1 MLLNYHLGRSFPVM
15 VLYSDRRSLKL
26 VGAVGTFNEF
36 VGICCKEEVL
46 MLWIRVGRVQRVDA
60 VCSVRERYH

>member
-1 MLLNYHLGRSFPVM
+1 MLLNCHLGRSFLVM
-15 VLYSDRRSLKL
+15 VLYSDRRSLGL

-36 VGICCKEEVL
+36 VGIFCKEVVL

-60 VCSVRERYH
+60 VCSVRECYH